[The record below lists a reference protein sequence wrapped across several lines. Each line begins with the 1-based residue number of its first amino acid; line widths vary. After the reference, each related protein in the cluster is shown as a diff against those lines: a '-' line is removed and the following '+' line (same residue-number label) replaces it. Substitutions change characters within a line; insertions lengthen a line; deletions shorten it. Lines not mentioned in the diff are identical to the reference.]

1 MDRIYLPVDIYFGA
15 HCIQENGEHITSI
28 GQKAFIV
35 TGAHS
40 AKASGAEADIL
51 DLLKRMGKDYY
62 IYSEVK
68 ENPELEIIDKG
79 ISLFLYNECDFVIGI
94 GGGSPL
100 DAAKAIALGAANN
113 ITGLD
118 LYDVNFHQQCYPI
131 IAIPTTSGTGSEV
144 TQYSVLTNKH
154 EQKKAGFTSPM
165 IFPIVAFLDPR
176 YTLSVSKTVT
186 RDTALDALSHLLEG
200 LYSVKRN
207 RLLFPIIFEGIH
219 LIMKHLPACLD
230 DLSSYEHREALMRAS
245 LYGGMVIAHAGT
257 TLQHSIGYPLTSN
270 YGLSHGLANAVVMK
284 DIMKLYAPAIQSE
297 LTQLFHYLQIEVTD
311 FYLWLDKLEIQQ
323 NLELDDEWIEKKV
336 LEIIQSRNMVNNPF
350 IVEVDQIKQILKSI

>member
-15 HCIQENGEHITSI
+15 NCVAQHGEHITSI

-40 AKASGAEADIL
+40 AKASGAEADIV
-51 DLLKRMGKDYY
+51 DLLKRIGKEYY
-62 IYSEVK
+62 IYSEVT
-68 ENPELEIIDKG
+68 ENPEIEIIDKG
-79 ISLFLYNECDFVIGI
+79 ISLFLYNKCDFVIGI

-118 LYDVNFHQQCYPI
+118 LYNGDLHQQCYPI

-207 RLLFPIIFEGIH
+207 QLLFPLIFEGIQ
-219 LIMKHLPACLD
+219 LIMSHLPACLE
-230 DLSSYEHREALMRAS
+230 DLSSFEHREALMRAS

-284 DIMKLYAPAIQSE
+284 GIMKLYSPAIQNE
-297 LTQLFHYLQIEVTD
+297 LKQLFTYLHIEMSD
-311 FYLWLDKLEIQQ
+311 FFKWIDDLGINQ
-323 NLELDDEWIEKKV
+323 NLELEDEWIDKKI

-350 IVEVDQIKQILKSI
+350 IVEVDQIKQILKSL